1 MTTELAKA
9 SGDCAGEV
17 AYFDELGAFS
27 LKSVTAP
34 SNAIYICKRQNN
46 RVGTRKLPDFS
57 NRFLRKVR
65 EFSYSSSSENADGS
79 MSIIG
84 SSAILAAPFAASG
97 FSLMSAGTDSDHGI
111 SESR

>member
-1 MTTELAKA
+1 MPKGLFPWDT
-9 SGDCAGEV
+9 
-17 AYFDELGAFS
+17 
-27 LKSVTAP
+27 SVFVP
-34 SNAIYICKRQNN
+34 ESPEIGKRQNN

-84 SSAILAAPFAASG
+84 SSGIMAASFAASG

>member
-1 MTTELAKA
+1 M
-9 SGDCAGEV
+9 G
-17 AYFDELGAFS
+17 FDDNVGAHAQLFQTR
-27 LKSVTAP
+27 L
-34 SNAIYICKRQNN
+34 IHCKRQNN

-84 SSAILAAPFAASG
+84 SSGIMAASFAASG